1 MSNMN
6 MKVHRVPGQG
16 EVVAVCD
23 AELVNRKLCHG
34 DVVIEISEGFYGDRQ
49 ATEDEV
55 REALATAG
63 NINLFGRRA
72 VALAKE
78 LGLVREDCCLEIDG
92 VPHAQVYLI

>member
-1 MSNMN
+1 MY
-6 MKVHRVPGQG
+6 MKVHRVRGEG

-23 AELVNRKLCHG
+23 DELLNRTLRHG
-34 DVVIEISEGFYGDRQ
+34 EVDVPISEGFYGDRP
-49 ATEDEV
+49 ATEEEV
-55 REALATAG
+55 RAVLRNAC

-78 LGLVREDCCLEIDG
+78 LGLVEEACCLEIDG